1 MVKFSTQTRS
11 KEKVGVVVF
20 LSAVLIFII
29 YASQPH
35 NTSASGDVAIDTS
48 GGGSA
53 SASADGRTISTGDSC
68 TATFTS
74 KNGTAAAAALAK
86 PAPDCLVTSIPA
98 QLDTGVVMNFL
109 KSVEGKLS
117 PLVYQLTV
125 PLGQSSFASNAL
137 RPLVDVNPFSIIGG
151 HVLLSSPSPHIKL
164 IAALI
169 ANNSIQNATIV
180 DLTEIKQ
187 QPQSTNAISAAGQS
201 LYQANLGDTITGT
214 NPFKGTPD
222 TVANIT
228 TLLLWNEA
236 TSPIQFSD
244 DSQIAMTV
252 IYSGSSAAAL
262 ASGSGVGTTIPPG
275 SRAAA
280 FADGIGVS
288 VP

>member
-1 MVKFSTQTRS
+1 MVKAITQNRLEENVCVIILLST
-11 KEKVGVVVF
+11 
-20 LSAVLIFII
+20 VLLLLV
-29 YASQPH
+29 YTSQPH
-35 NTSASGDVAIDTS
+35 NISASGDVAIDTS
-48 GGGSA
+48 GRGGA
-53 SASADGRTISTGDSC
+53 SASADGKTIFTGDSC
-68 TATFTS
+68 TATFTT
-74 KNGTAAAAALAK
+74 KNGTAVTAALAK
-86 PAPDCLVTSIPA
+86 PSPGCLITSIPA
-98 QLDTGVVMNFL
+98 QKDTGVVANFL
-109 KSVEGKLS
+109 KLVEGKLS

-151 HVLLSSPSPHIKL
+151 NVLLSSPSPHIKL
-164 IAALI
+164 IAASI
-169 ANNSIQNATIV
+169 TNNSIQNATV
-180 DLTEIKQ
+180 LDLTEIRQ

-214 NPFKGTPD
+214 NPFKGTTD
-222 TVANIT
+222 KVANIT
-228 TLLLWNEA
+228 TLMLWNEA

-252 IYSGSSAAAL
+252 IYSGSSAAAFAS
-262 ASGSGVGTTIPPG
+262 ASGEGPSTPKG